1 MAMVIRKARGATTGG
16 GFNRSERDAVE
27 VGIMRRCGHEET
39 IKIFGDPGTSRYYAA
54 QELQDC
60 RKCKNAVFIDEDNA
74 AVKAGKRVALEGSER
89 QAPWAQTIRSVRAAA
104 FAEYMAGARLIGQK
118 LFLAKKLTAEQR
130 ESGLLAVKEAI
141 VDLMM
146 GDADFNP
153 DEYGQHSGHA
163 RWWIDAK
170 DLTAR
175 AIIALLVPERDVM
188 GGMFGGDDDD
198 YSGIFILADVAP
210 AAGEPSAPRDAWDRE
225 EAQARAIPPA
235 KAVAVATDDQLDLD
249 DFPF

>member
-1 MAMVIRKARGATTGG
+1 MVIRKARGATTD
-16 GFNRSERDAVE
+16 GFTRTERDAVE
-27 VGIMRRCGHEET
+27 VPITRRCGHEET
-39 IKIFGDPGTSRYYAA
+39 IKIYGDPTTSRYYAA

-89 QAPWAQTIRSVRAAA
+89 QVPWAQTIRSVRAAA
-104 FAEYMAGARLIGQK
+104 FAEYMSGARLIGQK

-141 VDLMM
+141 IDLMM
-146 GDADFNP
+146 GNADFDP
-153 DEYGQHSGHA
+153 SEYGQHSGHA

-175 AIIALLVPERDVM
+175 AIIALLLPERAIL
-188 GGMFGGDDDD
+188 GGMFGGGDDD
-198 YSGIFILADVAP
+198 YSGVFMVVEAPP

-235 KAVAVATDDQLDLD
+235 KVAERGDDLDLD
-249 DFPF
+249 DCPF